1 MVLSMCIIYYGKAVC
16 SEASVQIMSR
26 LDSLQFSV
34 LTKHSSRR
42 AGRAMIIISFLT
54 SWHTNILITVFSM
67 YLWLNSRLTVIEPS
81 LTDST
86 VMKPASA
93 LSKYTVNRQVT
104 AVRDIG

>member
-67 YLWLNSRLTVIEPS
+67 YLTKKMEKKERKKKKKRMNGTVQNIPVPYQ
-81 LTDST
+81 L
-86 VMKPASA
+86 
-93 LSKYTVNRQVT
+93 
-104 AVRDIG
+104 